1 MRYKDQLVLTGGID
15 DVGAPIRENV
25 GDSYR
30 LGIELEA
37 KIALNDQWLWQ
48 PNLTLSQN
56 KNKDFNFQRD
66 GQLINLG
73 DTNISYSPNVVAGST
88 LVFVPSTQFQIGL
101 LSKYVGEQYMGNI
114 DADLSKLSAYFI
126 NDLNLRYSV
135 GPTTWAKGIDLSLL
149 VNNIFNVQFESNG
162 YFYTYDDTWSSPTQ
176 VTTIEGVGYY
186 PQAGTNF
193 LLGATI
199 NL

>member
-30 LGIELEA
+30 LGIELDA

-56 KNKDFNFQRD
+56 KNKEFNFQRD

-73 DTNISYSPNVVAGST
+73 DTNISYSPNVVAGSN

-126 NDLNLRYSV
+126 NDLNLSYAV
-135 GPTTWAKGIDLSLL
+135 GPNTWAKGIDLSLL

-162 YFYTYDDTWSSPTQ
+162 YFYTYDDTWSSPSQ

-186 PQAGTNF
+186 PQAERSF

-199 NL
+199 KL

>member
-1 MRYKDQLVLTGGID
+1 
-15 DVGAPIRENV
+15 
-25 GDSYR
+25 
-30 LGIELEA
+30 
-37 KIALNDQWLWQ
+37 
-48 PNLTLSQN
+48 
-56 KNKDFNFQRD
+56 
-66 GQLINLG
+66 
-73 DTNISYSPNVVAGST
+73 
-88 LVFVPSTQFQIGL
+88 
-101 LSKYVGEQYMGNI
+101 MGNI

-126 NDLNLRYSV
+126 NDLNLSY
-135 GPTTWAKGIDLSLL
+135 DLSLL

-162 YFYTYDDTWSSPTQ
+162 YFYTYDDTWSSPSQ